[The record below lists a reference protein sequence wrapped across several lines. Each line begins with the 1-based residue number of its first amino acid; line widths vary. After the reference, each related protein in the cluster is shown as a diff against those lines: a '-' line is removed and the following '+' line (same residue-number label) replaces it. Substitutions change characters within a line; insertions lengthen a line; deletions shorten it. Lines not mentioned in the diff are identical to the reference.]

1 MKNIILITFL
11 FIIYGCG
18 YTSVYKNFGNQD
30 IQIIVTKMQGDREMN
45 NLIKNQIKLYSNK
58 ESVNIFDIEIETEF
72 EKLVL
77 TKNSAGAI
85 TDYVVSAD
93 AEFTIY
99 SNDKAQKTT
108 FNFNETINIKNRDD
122 TFEQD
127 AYERNIKRN
136 FASSLRE
143 KLILNIASIKVN
155 VLEQKTTK

>member
-1 MKNIILITFL
+1 MKNIILISFL
-11 FIIYGCG
+11 FIMYGCG
-18 YTSVYKNFGNQD
+18 YTSVYKNLGNQD
-30 IQIIVTKMQGDREMN
+30 IQIIVKKMQGDREMN
-45 NLIKNQIKLYSNK
+45 NLIKNQIKLYTNK
-58 ESVNIFDIEIETEF
+58 DSTNIFDIEIETEF

-77 TKNSAGAI
+77 TKNSAGVV
-85 TDYVVSAD
+85 TDYELSAD

-155 VLEQKTTK
+155 VLEQKTKK